1 MNSHQPTTP
10 FGRRSLTLA
19 HVATQ
24 MVAAGRPPDKVI
36 HKWQV
41 FRAICTARP
50 RLAVSERALA
60 VLNALISFYPETT
73 LTGEDEL
80 IVFPS
85 NEQLCLRTHGMP
97 ASTLRR
103 QLAVLVDAGLVI
115 RRDSPNGKRYARKD
129 RGGEIKLAFG
139 FDLAPLVVRAEEFE
153 RLAEEIEAET
163 RAIKLAKERI
173 TLCRRDI
180 AKMIAMGIEESV
192 PTRRAGQGP
201 EDWHVVHVAFRGL
214 VEGIPRTATLEELE
228 GAAEALSGLAD
239 DILNLLES
247 QIKTTKMSANE
258 STDERHKQNSKPNP
272 PTESEPSLRE
282 GRAARVE
289 LNSHPTLQTERAYP
303 LGMVLSA
310 CPDMVDYAKGGI
322 ANWRDFLATAA
333 VVRPMLGISPSA
345 WEEARAAM
353 GETQAAIVIAC
364 LLQRSSA
371 IHSAGGYLRELTRK
385 AGAGEFSLGPILM
398 AQINARNRERKSA

>member
-1 MNSHQPTTP
+1 M
-10 FGRRSLTLA
+10 TLA

-24 MVAAGRPPDKVI
+24 MAASARPPDKVV
-36 HKWQV
+36 HKWKV
-41 FRAICTARP
+41 FNALCTARP
-50 RLAVSERALA
+50 HIGVSERALA
-60 VLNALISFYPETT
+60 VLNALISFFPETT
-73 LTGEDEL
+73 LTGEDDL

-103 QLAVLVDAGLVI
+103 QLAALVDAGLIV
-115 RRDSPNGKRYARKD
+115 RRDSPNGKRYARKG

-153 RLAEEIEAET
+153 RLAQEIEAET

-180 AKMIAMGIEESV
+180 AKMIATGLEEGV

-201 EDWHVVHVAFRGL
+201 GSWQEVHTIFRGL
-214 VEGIPRTATLEELE
+214 VAGVSRTATRGELE
-228 GAAEALSGLAD
+228 AAADALSVFAD
-239 DILNLLES
+239 DILNLLETHV
-247 QIKTTKMSANE
+247 KTTNMSTNE
-258 STDERHKQNSKPNP
+258 SPNERHKQNSKPNSP
-272 PTESEPSLRE
+272 IEPEPSLRE
-282 GRAARVE
+282 GRAARAE
-289 LNSHPTLQTERAYP
+289 PNTQKPAAAERTYP

-310 CPDMVDYAKGGI
+310 CPDIVDYAKGGI

-345 WEEARAAM
+345 WEEARMVMGGTEAA
-353 GETQAAIVIAC
+353 VVVAC
-364 LLQRSSA
+364 LLQRSST
-371 IHSAGGYLRELTRK
+371 IQSAGGYLRELTRK
-385 AGAGEFSLGPILM
+385 AGEGEFSLGPVLM
-398 AQINARNRERKSA
+398 AQINARNRERRSA